1 MSTTT
6 TVVIAGATGDLT
18 QRKLLPALFNLK
30 CKGRLPE
37 NLDIVGFARRDL
49 TDAAYREMMWEGV
62 RDFGDFGGSRTE
74 WDAFAKHLYYVRGD
88 LSDPSSF
95 DALAQLIE
103 SCEAPFDRADRL
115 FYLSV
120 APEFHGP
127 AIEGLRRFGLN
138 DETDGWRRVVIEKPF
153 GHDEASAH
161 SLNETVR
168 TAFQESQTYR
178 IDHYL
183 GKETVQN
190 LLVFRFAN
198 AMFEPIWNRDFIENV
213 QITVAED
220 VTVGSR
226 AGYYDTSGVVRDML
240 QNHLLQLM
248 SVVAMEPPA
257 TLEANAIRDKKV
269 DVVRAVRRWSRDEF
283 ALNATMGQYDGYLAE
298 RGVTPGSRTPTY
310 AAIRLLIDNDRWQGV
325 PFYLRSGKA
334 LASKVSEIVINFK
347 RPPLSL
353 FDGASDQEVE
363 PNSLGICIQPDEG
376 IHLSFQ
382 SKIPD
387 QGLLSAA
394 RNMEF
399 HYETAYQ
406 GQRLP
411 EAYERLLEDAFS
423 GDAGLFIRGDWVE
436 HAWNIVD
443 PLIEAWAAPDGPA
456 IAGYPPTSWGPTDAD
471 ALLAR
476 FGHAWRSLCT
486 HG

>member
-6 TVVIAGATGDLT
+6 TVVIVGATGDLT
-18 QRKLLPALFNLK
+18 QRKLLPALFNLR
-30 CKGRLPE
+30 CKGRLPD
-37 NLDIVGFARRDL
+37 NLDIIGFARRDL
-49 TDAAYREMMWEGV
+49 TDAAFREMMWKGV
-62 RDFGDFGGSRTE
+62 SELGDFGGSRTE
-74 WDAFAKHLYYVRGD
+74 WESFAKRLHYVRGD

-95 DALAQLIE
+95 DALAQRVD
-103 SCEAPFDRADRL
+103 SCEAKFDRADRL

-127 AIEGLRRFGLN
+127 AIESLRRSGLN
-138 DETDGWRRVVIEKPF
+138 DETNGWRRVVIEKPF

-168 TAFQESQTYR
+168 TAFEERQTYR

-183 GKETVQN
+183 GKDTVQN

-198 AMFEPIWNRDFIENV
+198 AMFEPIWNSNFIENV

-248 SVVAMEPPA
+248 SVVAMEPPI

-269 DVVRAVRRWSRDEF
+269 DVVRSVRRWSGEEF
-283 ALNATMGQYDGYLAE
+283 AQNAVMGQYDGYLAE
-298 RGVTPGSRTPTY
+298 RGVPPGSRTPTY
-310 AAIRLLIDNDRWQGV
+310 AAIRLFIDNDRWQGV

-334 LASKVSEIVINFK
+334 LASKASEIVINFK

-353 FDGASDQEVE
+353 FDGASDQQAE

-382 SKIPD
+382 SKVPD
-387 QGLLSAA
+387 KGLPSAA

-399 HYETAYQ
+399 HYKAAYQ

-411 EAYERLLEDAFS
+411 EAYEA
-423 GDAGLFIRGDWVE
+423 
-436 HAWNIVD
+436 
-443 PLIEAWAAPDGPA
+443 
-456 IAGYPPTSWGPTDAD
+456 
-471 ALLAR
+471 
-476 FGHAWRSLCT
+476 C
-486 HG
+486 

>member
-1 MSTTT
+1 
-6 TVVIAGATGDLT
+6 
-18 QRKLLPALFNLK
+18 
-30 CKGRLPE
+30 
-37 NLDIVGFARRDL
+37 
-49 TDAAYREMMWEGV
+49 
-62 RDFGDFGGSRTE
+62 
-74 WDAFAKHLYYVRGD
+74 
-88 LSDPSSF
+88 
-95 DALAQLIE
+95 
-103 SCEAPFDRADRL
+103 
-115 FYLSV
+115 
-120 APEFHGP
+120 
-127 AIEGLRRFGLN
+127 
-138 DETDGWRRVVIEKPF
+138 
-153 GHDEASAH
+153 
-161 SLNETVR
+161 
-168 TAFQESQTYR
+168 
-178 IDHYL
+178 
-183 GKETVQN
+183 
-190 LLVFRFAN
+190 
-198 AMFEPIWNRDFIENV
+198 
-213 QITVAED
+213 
-220 VTVGSR
+220 
-226 AGYYDTSGVVRDML
+226 
-240 QNHLLQLM
+240 
-248 SVVAMEPPA
+248 
-257 TLEANAIRDKKV
+257 
-269 DVVRAVRRWSRDEF
+269 
-283 ALNATMGQYDGYLAE
+283 MGQYDGYLAE

-334 LASKVSEIVINFK
+334 LASKMSEIVINFK

-376 IHLSFQ
+376 IHLRFQ